1 MGTDLSGPGLDGR
14 LSGLLRAA
22 ADKCRR
28 HGRPVVASLTE
39 PIPLAEP
46 IGLFHNAARTCTD
59 RLLWMQPD
67 CGFSLIGLGTA
78 HVIEKGGQHRFSE
91 TATAW
96 DTLCSGAM
104 IEPAA
109 FGNTLRTHYDGRLFL
124 RQRSTGKRRL
134 EGLSRSAN
142 GIAAGLCDRRRWPLV
157 ADPECRP
164 APRSWAGGR
173 SARDRT
179 DASCR
184 AGRSGHRRRTFTM
197 FTPVLRTAAALS
209 RSAPSPDGASRSRPP
224 PRRRAE
230 ATSEKSFWLAP
241 SGCRP
246 PSHLVPR
253 RLYGGW
259 SRAIRP
265 VWFSRSRLVRT
276 AFWAPPPSAC

>member
-28 HGRPVVASLTE
+28 HGRPVLASLTE

-46 IGLFHNAARTCTD
+46 IALFHNAARKSTD

-104 IEPAA
+104 IAPAPSA
-109 FGNTLRTHYDGRLFL
+109 TPSGPIMMGGFSFDSGQPESIAWKGFPEARMVLPRACVIGADGR
-124 RQRSTGKRRL
+124 
-134 EGLSRSAN
+134 
-142 GIAAGLCDRRRWPLV
+142 
-157 ADPECRP
+157 
-164 APRSWAGGR
+164 SWLTLNA
-173 SARDRT
+173 
-179 DASCR
+179 
-184 AGRSGHRRRTFTM
+184 
-197 FTPVLRTAAALS
+197 VLRPGVGPEEEALAMARMRHAVLAGQS
-209 RSAPSPDGASRSRPP
+209 PPANTYRVHPRLAHCRCSPRSAPSPDGAARSRPP
-224 PRRRAE
+224 PRRPAE
-230 ATSEKSFWLAP
+230 ATSEKSFWPAP

-253 RLYGGW
+253 RPYGG
-259 SRAIRP
+259 SLRAIRP
-265 VWFSRSRLVRT
+265 VWFSHSRLVRT
-276 AFWAPPPSAC
+276 AFWAPPRSGC